1 MNGRCSSSRVKSRK
15 NSMKLG
21 REAKSKASKQPT
33 TTISSLDCMPTPS
46 STPLPPRNTSPDI
59 PTPNDQI
66 KLCSDCLQPLAPQAQ
81 SSSSDL
87 APNPSTAPSLDP
99 FLPRLSSFSDLG
111 FDGPN
116 VPLVCASCLAR
127 RSEEGPG
134 RTAPEDRTGEEAG
147 NALGEGQSRT
157 GDSREPVEASNLA
170 AEQRQREGDGSDD
183 RHQADPLPD
192 EPTSTAATAAI
203 DQPEGVLPTI
213 NNSSVHLISSSSAA
227 SSLQPSSAPPS
238 ASRPALS
245 DPSSSASTL
254 PTTTDTMSP
263 NLPVSQSSGPAKS
276 LPPASQSS
284 TSSLSYLPRP
294 TPRILTYSQP
304 LSTRSPHV
312 SYAARNVACLYPGSR
327 FVGQQKSG
335 RSQYDVTV
343 TILVRLSFAL
353 PLVVYVRSSE
363 AEKNLMD
370 LLMCRT

>member
-1 MNGRCSSSRVKSRK
+1 
-15 NSMKLG
+15 
-21 REAKSKASKQPT
+21 
-33 TTISSLDCMPTPS
+33 
-46 STPLPPRNTSPDI
+46 
-59 PTPNDQI
+59 
-66 KLCSDCLQPLAPQAQ
+66 
-81 SSSSDL
+81 
-87 APNPSTAPSLDP
+87 
-99 FLPRLSSFSDLG
+99 
-111 FDGPN
+111 
-116 VPLVCASCLAR
+116 
-127 RSEEGPG
+127 
-134 RTAPEDRTGEEAG
+134 
-147 NALGEGQSRT
+147 
-157 GDSREPVEASNLA
+157 VEASNLA

-254 PTTTDTMSP
+254 PTTTGTMSP